1 MSRGYDTGPRART
14 NNFFDVGVVGRRTGI
29 TMKANVKKDDDGLDN
44 IDDFWQDDDAISD
57 DNYGH
62 EDDYEDTERSR
73 TQLQPPR
80 HYVEQE
86 LPEELLSTPT
96 SRRARIVP
104 MSRGSGSSSA
114 GTTRGLSI
122 PGSRAYDN
130 LAEEYQSPSF
140 QAVKKRLVFTHDSS
154 DVEPDQEET
163 DYRTLHAPQQRSTQ
177 QRKGVSGS
185 PALDRLLNATN
196 EKSVMKARAAAA
208 PPLLASGS
216 NKPRTTTNTT
226 SISRPLNQGSSAMI
240 KSRRSLGIP
249 KAFDFGG
256 DVDATDEAEYGSDN
270 DNEVSYRTPPQAT
283 KTAAKTMTKSTMR
296 TPAEFKRVS
305 KIASALSTHVD
316 PDEGY
321 GYDDRSYHEAEPGDE
336 DDDRLRFSD
345 EDEERAGRYAGRN
358 DDDDEDQDEDQDEY
372 PSRHRQAME
381 PVQQKRTTSTKSAQ
395 AASKRKIPADTI
407 TASSSSSVNL
417 PKKQPAPKKK
427 VEKATNPR
435 RKVAAATEQTDE
447 DQDEGEVPSSQTIS
461 RKTERSKA
469 STAIKAHSKATEA
482 RRHYESAQELVLEE
496 IPVVPE
502 VATEETGVR
511 RSHRTKIAP
520 LEFWKNERV
529 VLGRNDDVSVSVPV
543 IKGILRAA
551 PQEPQQLSTKKR
563 RRVGTNGSSGSKK
576 LTSAPRTRRA
586 RKTNHDDDSDGYD
599 EDLERDRAALELQGA
614 REETDR
620 LTAETIDHGTNKVI
634 PRVIAESAHAV
645 RFRDVEGGEYQFHR
659 GLEDIDSVVSGT
671 MKIKRGG
678 KKPSKN
684 GSPCSM
690 VFYIIRGLVRVT
702 VHESEFVLSTG
713 GRFLVPRG
721 NRYSITNLSRNE
733 CRLFFVQSKAGMAAA
748 DSGITS

>member
-1 MSRGYDTGPRART
+1 MSRSYDAGPRARA

-44 IDDFWQDDDAISD
+44 IDDFWQDDDAVSD
-57 DNYGH
+57 DNYEH
-62 EDDYEDTERSR
+62 EDDYEETLPSR
-73 TQLQPPR
+73 TQLQQPR

-104 MSRGSGSSSA
+104 MSRGPGSSSA
-114 GTTRGLSI
+114 GTMR
-122 PGSRAYDN
+122 
-130 LAEEYQSPSF
+130 
-140 QAVKKRLVFTHDSS
+140 
-154 DVEPDQEET
+154 DVEPDQEDI
-163 DYRTLHAPQQRSTQ
+163 DYRSLHAPQQRSPQ

-185 PALDRLLNATN
+185 PALDRLLNATT
-196 EKSVMKARAAAA
+196 EKSIMKARAAAA
-208 PPLLASGS
+208 PPIMAGGI
-216 NKPRTTTNTT
+216 NKPRTATTTT
-226 SISRPLNQGSSAMI
+226 SSRRPIHQGSSATI

-256 DVDATDEAEYGSDN
+256 DVGLTDEADYGSDN
-270 DNEVSYRTPPQAT
+270 ENEIPYRTPPPAT
-283 KTAAKTMTKSTMR
+283 KTAAKTITKVMAR

-305 KIASALSTHVD
+305 KIAAALPTHVD
-316 PDEGY
+316 PKDRY
-321 GYDDRSYHEAEPGDE
+321 GYDDHSYHEAEPRDQN
-336 DDDRLRFSD
+336 DDRLQFSDSD
-345 EDEERAGRYAGRN
+345 EDRAGRYAEQ
-358 DDDDEDQDEDQDEY
+358 DDDEDEDQDEDL
-372 PSRHRQAME
+372 SRHRRVME
-381 PVQQKRTTSTKSAQ
+381 PVQQKRNASTKSAQ
-395 AASKRKIPADTI
+395 TASRRKIPADTI
-407 TASSSSSVNL
+407 ASSVHL
-417 PKKQPAPKKK
+417 PTRHPVPKKK
-427 VEKATNPR
+427 VEKAIHPR
-435 RKVAAATEQTDE
+435 KKAAAVNEQTDD
-447 DQDEGEVPSSQTIS
+447 DQDEGEVPSSQPST
-461 RKTERSKA
+461 RKTDKSKG
-469 STAIKAHSKATEA
+469 STATKTHSKATEA

-496 IPVVPE
+496 VPVVPE

-551 PQEPQQLSTKKR
+551 PQEPQNLSTKKR
-563 RRVGTNGSSGSKK
+563 RRVGTNGSSGTKK
-576 LTSAPRTRRA
+576 PNSAPRTRRA
-586 RKTNHDDDSDGYD
+586 ARKTNRDDESDDYD
-599 EDLERDRAALELQGA
+599 EDLEKDRAALELQGA
-614 REETDR
+614 KEETDR

-645 RFRDVEGGEYQFHR
+645 QFRDVEGGEYQFHR

-678 KKPSKN
+678 RKPSKN

>member
-1 MSRGYDTGPRART
+1 MSRGYDAGPRART

-44 IDDFWQDDDAISD
+44 IDDFWQDDDAVSD

-62 EDDYEDTERSR
+62 EDDYEDMQPSR
-73 TQLQPPR
+73 TQLQQPR

-104 MSRGSGSSSA
+104 MSRGSGSSGA
-114 GTTRGLSI
+114 GTARGLSI
-122 PGSRAYDN
+122 PGSSAYDN
-130 LAEEYQSPSF
+130 LTEEYQSPSF
-140 QAVKKRLVFTHDSS
+140 HAVKKRLVFTHDSS
-154 DVEPDQEET
+154 DVEPDQEDI
-163 DYRTLHAPQQRSTQ
+163 DYRSQPAPQQRSMQ

-185 PALDRLLNATN
+185 PALDRLLNATT

-208 PPLLASGS
+208 PPILAAGT
-216 NKPRTTTNTT
+216 NKPRAAANTA
-226 SISRPLNQGSSAMI
+226 SSRRPIDQGPPATM

-256 DVDATDEAEYGSDN
+256 DVGLTDEADYGSDDDN
-270 DNEVSYRTPPQAT
+270 DEPYRTPPQAT
-283 KTAAKTMTKSTMR
+283 KTTAKTITRNMAR

-305 KIASALSTHVD
+305 KIAAAMPTTHAD
-316 PDEGY
+316 PEDRY
-321 GYDDRSYHEAEPGDE
+321 GHDDRSYHEAEPRDE

-345 EDEERAGRYAGRN
+345 SDEERAGRYA
-358 DDDDEDQDEDQDEY
+358 DQYDDEDEDQHQDL
-372 PSRHRQAME
+372 SRHRQAIE
-381 PVQQKRTTSTKSAQ
+381 PVQQKRTASAKSSQ
-395 AASKRKIPADTI
+395 TASRRKIPAETI
-407 TASSSSSVNL
+407 ASSSSNL
-417 PKKQPAPKKK
+417 PKKQPASKKK
-427 VEKATNPR
+427 VEKATSPR
-435 RKVAAATEQTDE
+435 RKAAAVTEQTDD
-447 DQDEGEVPSSQTIS
+447 DQDEGEVPSSQLSS
-461 RKTERSKA
+461 RKADKSKA
-469 STAIKAHSKATEA
+469 STATKAHSKAIEA

-496 IPVVPE
+496 VPVVPE

-529 VLGRNDDVSVSVPV
+529 VLGRNDDVAVSVPV

-551 PQEPQQLSTKKR
+551 PQEPQSLSNKKR
-563 RRVGTNGSSGSKK
+563 RRAGTNGSSGTKK
-576 LTSAPRTRRA
+576 PISAPRTRRA
-586 RKTNHDDDSDGYD
+586 ARKTDHDDESDEYD
-599 EDLERDRAALELQGA
+599 EDLEKDRAALELQGA

-733 CRLFFVQSKAGMAAA
+733 CRLFFVQSKAGMTAA

>member
-1 MSRGYDTGPRART
+1 MSRSYDAGPRARA

-44 IDDFWQDDDAISD
+44 IDDFWQDDDAVSD
-57 DNYGH
+57 DNYEH
-62 EDDYEDTERSR
+62 EDDYEETLPSR
-73 TQLQPPR
+73 TQPR

-96 SRRARIVP
+96 SRRTRIVP
-104 MSRGSGSSSA
+104 MSRGAGSSSA
-114 GTTRGLSI
+114 GTMRGLSI
-122 PGSRAYDN
+122 PGISAYDN
-130 LAEEYQSPSF
+130 LTEEYQSPSF
-140 QAVKKRLVFTHDSS
+140 HAVKKRLVFTHDSS
-154 DVEPDQEET
+154 DVEPDQEDT
-163 DYRTLHAPQQRSTQ
+163 DYRSLHAPQQRSPQ

-185 PALDRLLNATN
+185 PALDRLLHATT

-208 PPLLASGS
+208 PPIMASGS
-216 NKPRTTTNTT
+216 NKPRMATTTT
-226 SISRPLNQGSSAMI
+226 SSRRPIHQGSSAAI

-256 DVDATDEAEYGSDN
+256 DVGLTDEADYGSDN
-270 DNEVSYRTPPQAT
+270 ENEIPYQTPPPAN
-283 KTAAKTMTKSTMR
+283 KTAAKAITKNMAR

-305 KIASALSTHVD
+305 KIAAALPTHVD
-316 PDEGY
+316 QDHRY
-321 GYDDRSYHEAEPGDE
+321 GYDDHSYHEAEPRDQ

-345 EDEERAGRYAGRN
+345 SDEDRAGRYAEQ
-358 DDDDEDQDEDQDEY
+358 DDDEDEDQDKDL
-372 PSRHRQAME
+372 SRHRRVME
-381 PVQQKRTTSTKSAQ
+381 PVQQKRTASTKSAQ
-395 AASKRKIPADTI
+395 TASRRKIPADAI
-407 TASSSSSVNL
+407 ASSSVHL

-427 VEKATNPR
+427 VEKATHPR
-435 RKVAAATEQTDE
+435 RKAAAVSEQTDD
-447 DQDEGEVPSSQTIS
+447 DQDEGEVPSSQSST
-461 RKTERSKA
+461 RKTDKSKGL
-469 STAIKAHSKATEA
+469 TTTKTHSKATEA

-496 IPVVPE
+496 VPVVPE

-551 PQEPQQLSTKKR
+551 PQEPQNLSTKKR
-563 RRVGTNGSSGSKK
+563 RRVGTNGSSGTKNPA
-576 LTSAPRTRRA
+576 SAPRTRRA
-586 RKTNHDDDSDGYD
+586 ARKTNRDDESEDYD
-599 EDLERDRAALELQGA
+599 EDLEKDRAALEQQGA
-614 REETDR
+614 KEETDR

-645 RFRDVEGGEYQFHR
+645 QFRDVEGGEYQFHR

-678 KKPSKN
+678 RKPSKN

>member
-1 MSRGYDTGPRART
+1 
-14 NNFFDVGVVGRRTGI
+14 
-29 TMKANVKKDDDGLDN
+29 MKANVKKDDDGLDN
-44 IDDFWQDDDAISD
+44 IDDFWQDDDDDGAVSD
-57 DNYGH
+57 DNYQN
-62 EDDYEDTERSR
+62 EDDYEDSQPSR
-73 TQLQPPR
+73 TQLQQPR

-104 MSRGSGSSSA
+104 MARGSSSSSA
-114 GTTRGLSI
+114 GTRGLSI
-122 PGSRAYDN
+122 PGISAYDN

-140 QAVKKRLVFTHDSS
+140 HAVKKRLVFTHDSS
-154 DVEPDQEET
+154 DVEPDQEDT
-163 DYRTLHAPQQRSTQ
+163 DYRSQRAPQQRSTQ

-196 EKSVMKARAAAA
+196 EKSVMKAKAAAA
-208 PPLLASGS
+208 PPLMAAGS
-216 NKPRTTTNTT
+216 NKPRTTTNTA
-226 SISRPLNQGSSAMI
+226 SSRRPVTQGSSATI
-240 KSRRSLGIP
+240 KNRRSLGIP

-256 DVDATDEAEYGSDN
+256 DAGLTDEADYGSDD
-270 DNEVSYRTPPQAT
+270 DNEGSYRTPPQTT
-283 KTAAKTMTKSTMR
+283 KTTAKPVTKNMAR

-305 KIASALSTHVD
+305 KIASALPSHAD
-316 PDEGY
+316 PEDGY
-321 GYDDRSYHEAEPGDE
+321 GYDDPSYHEVATRDQA
-336 DDDRLRFSD
+336 DDRLRFSD
-345 EDEERAGRYAGRN
+345 SDEDRAGRYAEQD
-358 DDDDEDQDEDQDEY
+358 DDDDEDQDEDL
-372 PSRHRQAME
+372 SRHRRAME
-381 PVQQKRTTSTKSAQ
+381 PVQQKRSTGTKSAQ
-395 AASKRKIPADTI
+395 TASRRKIPADTI
-407 TASSSSSVNL
+407 NSSSVNL
-417 PKKQPAPKKK
+417 PKKQPVPKKK
-427 VEKATNPR
+427 VEKASNLR
-435 RKVAAATEQTDE
+435 RKAAAVTEQTDD
-447 DQDEGEVPSSQTIS
+447 DQDEGEVPSSQSSS
-461 RKTERSKA
+461 RKTDKSKA
-469 STAIKAHSKATEA
+469 STATKAHSKSTEA

-496 IPVVPE
+496 VPVVPE

-529 VLGRNDDVSVSVPV
+529 VLGRNDDASVSVPV

-551 PQEPQQLSTKKR
+551 PQEPQPLSTKKR
-563 RRVGTNGSSGSKK
+563 RRVGTNGSAGTKK
-576 LTSAPRTRRA
+576 SAAPRTRRTA
-586 RKTNHDDDSDGYD
+586 RKTDYDDESDGYD
-599 EDLERDRAALELQGA
+599 EDLEKDRAALELQGA

-671 MKIKRGG
+671 MKIKCGG

-733 CRLFFVQSKAGMAAA
+733 CRLFFVQSKAGMTAA